1 MVDGIGPM
9 FTLLKHTLEQ
19 IGRELGTRP
28 AEVPCK
34 YRKIIVKGL
43 PFRVSR
49 FVAPHICN
57 VAVMEMNALIMKLF
71 TIIITPFDRK
81 APLVCV
87 DVIRIPGKTKYICEV
102 YEFGGSEHASF
113 YEDIPCAGLNVEPA
127 SGDLW
132 YSHLRTFVKYLG
144 KTPFH
149 GDRRQYEHFVRE
161 FIGRTCGIYRE
172 AIPLGAPGDGARDCQ
187 IRQVRA
193 YAHGLIEKGGA
204 CTDLFKAAMGP
215 EQLADFYDTVLFRA
229 EE

>member
-102 YEFGGSEHASF
+102 YEFDGSEHASF
-113 YEDIPCAGLNVEPA
+113 YEDIPNLLPA
-127 SGDLW
+127 RFP
-132 YSHLRTFVKYLG
+132 HQTKPARTALRKICYN
-144 KTPFH
+144 
-149 GDRRQYEHFVRE
+149 
-161 FIGRTCGIYRE
+161 GILL
-172 AIPLGAPGDGARDCQ
+172 P
-187 IRQVRA
+187 
-193 YAHGLIEKGGA
+193 
-204 CTDLFKAAMGP
+204 
-215 EQLADFYDTVLFRA
+215 VL
-229 EE
+229 